1 MPSPFP
7 GMNPYLER
15 PDLWPEVH
23 SRLLVA
29 LADALNPQLLPRYRA
44 ALDRRV
50 YRLDGQESLLVGI
63 PDVTVEGRSTT
74 QPFPSAAKG
83 ELAAPPASAA
93 VAVLS
98 PAHHPL
104 SVQVP
109 MALEVRETYLE
120 IQATATQEVITAVEL
135 LSPANKRTG
144 TGRSVY
150 EAKRQ
155 QILASRSHFVEIDLL
170 RAGEPMALLGPLP
183 ISSYRILV
191 SRSEN
196 RPQAD
201 LYGWNLPDTLP
212 TFPLPLRSGDL
223 EPEIDLKSLL
233 DQVYDRAGY
242 HFVLDYTLLPTP
254 PFSATE
260 QTWLQEY
267 QATLM
272 ES

>member
-15 PDLWPEVH
+15 ADLWPEVH

-50 YRLDGQESLLVGI
+50 YTLDGQEALLVGI
-63 PDVTVEGRSTT
+63 PDVTVEGRSLR
-74 QPFPSAAKG
+74 QRLPGAGNG
-83 ELAAPPASAA
+83 ELEAPSVGSS

-98 PAHHPL
+98 PPNCPL

-120 IQATATQEVITAVEL
+120 IRATATGEVVTAVEL

-144 TGRSVY
+144 TGRSTY

-155 QILASRSHFVEIDLL
+155 QILASRSHFIEIDLL
-170 RAGEPMALLGPLP
+170 RGGEPMALLGALP
-183 ISSYRILV
+183 ASAYQILV

-201 LYGWNLPDTLP
+201 LYVFNLPDLLP
-212 TFPLPLRSGDL
+212 IFPLPLRSGDS
-223 EPEIDLKSLL
+223 EPEIDLKNLL

-242 HFVLDYTLLPTP
+242 AFILDYTQLPP
-254 PFSATE
+254 PPLRAE
-260 QTWLQEY
+260 EVDWLQGY
-267 QATLM
+267 RASLV
-272 ES
+272 